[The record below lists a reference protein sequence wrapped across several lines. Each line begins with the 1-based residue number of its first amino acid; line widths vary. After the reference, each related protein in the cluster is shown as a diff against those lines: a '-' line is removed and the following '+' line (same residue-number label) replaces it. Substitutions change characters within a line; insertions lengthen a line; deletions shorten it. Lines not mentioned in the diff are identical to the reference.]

1 MQCLDTDACGLMSA
15 SSKLGSSHSR
25 GGPQWC
31 FQEKQQQQQN
41 HGFTARKAEAQEQA
55 RSPGRDGS
63 VVRSRLLSSGEVRN
77 LRSWGERGV
86 QPPVTLAPRDLTP
99 SSGLQCLHS
108 HLHIPTHR
116 HLHIHKSKTN
126 TVAGACAKKACVEHL
141 ELNYSPRAGRRAGCV
156 AQ

>member
-1 MQCLDTDACGLMSA
+1 MLACTLKRQNCHNKQLSDSELLMRA
-15 SSKLGSSHSR
+15 G
-25 GGPQWC
+25 
-31 FQEKQQQQQN
+31 EMAQQLRAY
-41 HGFTARKAEAQEQA
+41 TALIEDPSF
-55 RSPGRDGS
+55 SPNTQTGR
-63 VVRSRLLSSGEVRN
+63 
-77 LRSWGERGV
+77 
-86 QPPVTLAPRDLTP
+86 QAPRDLTP

-156 AQ
+156 A